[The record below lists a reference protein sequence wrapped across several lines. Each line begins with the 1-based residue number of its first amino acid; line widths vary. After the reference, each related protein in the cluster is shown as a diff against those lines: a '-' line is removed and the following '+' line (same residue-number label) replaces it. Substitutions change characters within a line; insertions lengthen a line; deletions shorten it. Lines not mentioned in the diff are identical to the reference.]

1 MTISNIINV
10 EQLNDCISRI
20 YTNSDYVFDIH
31 STLVDL
37 RIGDKIKLNLSE
49 KKLDAPY
56 VMFGQVYY
64 NDNNVSCVSF
74 GGLLAKLPVH
84 LDIHSNIYMSV
95 SKSRTRKIESS
106 GQQKPNTRQKKML
119 S

>member
-1 MTISNIINV
+1 MTSNIINV

-20 YTNSDYVFDIH
+20 STNSEYVFDIH

-37 RIGDKIKLNLSE
+37 QLGDKIKVNISE
-49 KKLDAPY
+49 NKLDAPY

-64 NDNNVSCVSF
+64 SKNNISCVSF

-95 SKSRTRKIESS
+95 SKSKTRKIESS
-106 GQQKPNTRQKKML
+106 VQQRPNTRQKKML